1 VISFRPSGKI
11 EKDRPS
17 QNKTTTAP
25 IFPETS
31 NTLDNIR
38 AHNGRFSQGTIKSN
52 DKSINA
58 PKSAAID
65 GTIPADFDSVRL
77 RTTYKTATIML
88 KKPMEKTD
96 KDFPKTSRF
105 GCVRSKPAKCVRP
118 IRKLDPA
125 EKAKNIPARDQMMI
139 SLILNLR
146 RLVFIFL
153 LMFFVKKNTF

>member
-105 GCVRSKPAKCVRP
+105 GCVRP

>member
-1 VISFRPSGKI
+1 MISFRPSGKI

-105 GCVRSKPAKCVRP
+105 GCVRP